1 MTNYSRRI
9 GELEKQSA
17 DFDHIVVVPKPDE
30 PLPSWA
36 ADPHLFV
43 IKRTIVD
50 SPLSASTRE
59 GMRQ

>member
-50 SPLSASTRE
+50 SAQRISS
-59 GMRQ
+59 